1 MTNFGKIMKKNRQGK
16 ITQEALAVS
25 VGCTVKTIKNIEN
38 EHTKPG
44 IELASRIAKRLGFS
58 LDQL

>member
-1 MTNFGKIMKKNRQGK
+1 MTNFGKLVRDNRK

-25 VGCTVKTIKNIEN
+25 VGCSVRTIKALEKSHKN
-38 EHTKPG
+38 PG
-44 IELASRIAKRLGFS
+44 LQLASRIAKRLGFS